1 MPGKKKITRIGC
13 GRMSLGKPSNREE
26 PPREPVRT
34 ALAELIE
41 RCLPKKNP

>member
-1 MPGKKKITRIGC
+1 MPGKKITRVGC

-34 ALAELIE
+34 ALEELIE
-41 RCLPKKNP
+41 RRFPKSNS